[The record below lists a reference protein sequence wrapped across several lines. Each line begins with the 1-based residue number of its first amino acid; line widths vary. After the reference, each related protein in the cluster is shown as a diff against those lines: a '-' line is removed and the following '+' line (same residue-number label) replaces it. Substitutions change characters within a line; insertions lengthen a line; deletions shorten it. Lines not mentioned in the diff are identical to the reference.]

1 MAMTSPDPHNDEIA
15 QREDGASGRP
25 ISLLEHWART
35 NPERD
40 AVCGTACAGAD
51 ACPEPSRL
59 TWGQLAETV
68 GWLAARLQARGLSP
82 GAIVAVQLPHGL
94 ESVITL
100 LALWQARLLPAPL
113 PAAWRERDIEVALDG
128 VPVAAVIGCLASA
141 GGRPNSPLLSL
152 KRFASPHRRFAFGAQ
167 NGTADVVPLDPF
179 MTEAAPPAG
188 RVPSTEP
195 DPPAAMP
202 SRANEDIALLHFTTR
217 RQWLS
222 VIPRGGEDL
231 IAAGLHV
238 SMALGLGR
246 DERILCPYPVSGI
259 TGIAGM
265 LMPWLVTGSQLVL
278 HMPSEIEA
286 LGLRLERERITY
298 AALPAR
304 LIPRLALDEHDLSA
318 LRILGEVSVM
328 PPAKGEAQHRQPA
341 LLERTGK
348 GRHMLNIADIVL
360 AVVPDAAEGSPASL
374 PIGVAAAAELDGQRA
389 VFLETRIQGSAHRPG
404 TAPVLSGYLALSGLM
419 VPPAGALTA
428 FNPAAQ
434 PLTRDGFLVT
444 GLRCSVGNAAM
455 TRLAC
460 LPDPGLARIGGL
472 TLDLDE
478 LDRLYAS
485 FPSCRDAAAFTIAD
499 PLLGERLCAAVVL
512 KPGAASSRETFLA
525 HLRRMQIAPYLMPQH
540 VITVGAIP
548 RDAEGRVLRA
558 QFPVRDVEAELS
570 SENADA

>member
-1 MAMTSPDPHNDEIA
+1 MTSPDPHNHGTA
-15 QREDGASGRP
+15 QREDGASGSP
-25 ISLLEHWART
+25 ISLLEHWARSD
-35 NPERD
+35 PERD
-40 AVCGTACAGAD
+40 AVSATACAGAD
-51 ACPEPSRL
+51 MSPEPSRL

-68 GWLAARLQARGLSP
+68 GRLAARLQARGLPP

-100 LALWQARLLPAPL
+100 LALWQAGLLPAPL

-128 VPVAAVIGCLASA
+128 VPVAAVIGCLAGT
-141 GGRPNSPLLSL
+141 GGRLNSALLSL
-152 KRFASPHRRFAFGAQ
+152 KRFASPRRRFAFGAPT
-167 NGTADVVPLDPF
+167 GTEGVEPLHPF
-179 MTEAAPPAG
+179 MTPDAPEAG
-188 RVPSTEP
+188 RVSSLEP
-195 DPPAAMP
+195 DPAASMA
-202 SRANEDIALLHFTTR
+202 SRAGDDLALLHFTTR
-217 RQWLS
+217 RQWLG

-278 HMPSEIEA
+278 HTPSEIET
-286 LGLRLERERITY
+286 LGQRLERERISY
-298 AALPAR
+298 AALPAS

-318 LRILGEVSVM
+318 LRVLGEVSVM
-328 PPAKGEAQHRQPA
+328 PPAKGEAPHRRAA

-360 AVVPDAAEGSPASL
+360 VALPRAAEDGWASL
-374 PIGVAAAAELDGQRA
+374 PIGIAADAELGGQRA

-404 TAPVLSGYLALSGLM
+404 TAPVLSGYLALRGLM
-419 VPPAGALTA
+419 LPPAGALAA
-428 FNPAAQ
+428 FNPGAQ
-434 PLTRDGFLVT
+434 PITRDGFLVT

-460 LPDPGLARIGGL
+460 LPDPGLARVGGL

-478 LDRLYAS
+478 LDGLYAS
-485 FPSCRDAAAFTIAD
+485 FPSCRDAAAFSIAD

-512 KPGAASSRETFLA
+512 KSGAAPSLETFLA
-525 HLRRMQIAPYLMPQH
+525 HLRQMRIAPYLMPQH
-540 VITVGAIP
+540 VVTVGAIP

-558 QFPVRDVEAELS
+558 QFSVRDVEAELS